1 MASEQECRE
10 AIEVLIE
17 RLGAVDESARRKHL
31 PDRSIGVTLLDHDC
45 TYVGDLKSGEL
56 INVRREAGDFK
67 PQVRVV
73 CTSDDL
79 IALTEGRLRF
89 AHAWATGQVRL
100 DASLR
105 DLLRLRALA

>member
-1 MASEQECRE
+1 MASEAECRA
-10 AIEVLIE
+10 AIDTLIE
-17 RLGAVDESARRKHL
+17 RLGQVDHSARRKNV
-31 PDRSIGVTLLDHDC
+31 PDRSVGVTLLDHDV
-45 TYVGDLKSGEL
+45 TYAGDLKSGEL
-56 INVRREAGDFK
+56 INVRREPGDYR

-79 IALTEGRLRF
+79 IALTEGRLSF

>member
-45 TYVGDLKSGEL
+45 TYVGDLDQ
-56 INVRREAGDFK
+56 R
-67 PQVRVV
+67 PP
-73 CTSDDL
+73 
-79 IALTEGRLRF
+79 
-89 AHAWATGQVRL
+89 
-100 DASLR
+100 
-105 DLLRLRALA
+105 